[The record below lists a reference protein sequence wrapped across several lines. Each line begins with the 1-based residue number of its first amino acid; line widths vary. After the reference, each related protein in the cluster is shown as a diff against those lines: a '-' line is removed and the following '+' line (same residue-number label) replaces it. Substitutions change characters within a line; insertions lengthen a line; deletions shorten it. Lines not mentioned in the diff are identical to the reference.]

1 VPTPGLAGSSPPCL
15 ADSVSPGLL
24 LRVLQT
30 LSRPV
35 FRLCVRSVWPA
46 LCPAFSFRGVWLH
59 RDTNAPTSRRSRAWW
74 EAALFPVCARGVSC
88 RIARS
93 VGARTPPCMQ
103 RGFRRATKGRALPC
117 ASRYEGVGNRADPA
131 LADVGARTPLCMQPG
146 FRAAKGTRVVG
157 VAGCRR
163 LDATLYATWFSSR
176 ERCRLRSAAGL
187 PGVVVDFAG
196 FGVGRPRCT
205 LGGFG
210 AAEGIRRRS
219 ATCVWPR
226 ERGVR
231 SAGDRR
237 VRRHREPARELL
249 QASCVEAAPDE

>member
-93 VGARTPPCMQ
+93 VGARTPLCMQ
-103 RGFRRATKGRALPC
+103 RGFRRATKGTRGARIALDARYLALPATRALAIALIQPSRMSVPGRHFVC
-117 ASRYEGVGNRADPA
+117 NLVFEPRKGLAWWASRA
-131 LADVGARTPLCMQPG
+131 VGAWTPLCMQRG
-146 FRAAKGTRVVG
+146 FRAAKGAACEAQQGYRVSWW
-157 VAGCRR
+157 
-163 LDATLYATWFSSR
+163 TSR
-176 ERCRLRSAAGL
+176 ASVWGGHAA
-187 PGVVVDFAG
+187 
-196 FGVGRPRCT
+196 R
-205 LGGFG
+205 
-210 AAEGIRRRS
+210 
-219 ATCVWPR
+219 
-226 ERGVR
+226 
-231 SAGDRR
+231 
-237 VRRHREPARELL
+237 
-249 QASCVEAAPDE
+249 